1 MSTAGQ
7 QMNWSTYIY
16 NDGNKQQLHSAL
28 CKHLMNIMLTKKQ
41 VKGPIYHKIKKCK
54 MKCLE
59 MQANMEKTIKMERL
73 PQNSGQQL
81 LSLKKLYLGPE
92 DTSEVKSGRYGKYMH
107 MCVYIY
113 IYTHT
118 HTHMMYFT
126 LKRNTLDNNTTCNS
140 SERNSNL
147 RISKLNNHYMKWLS
161 GKHSWTEKKTRKIHQ
176 NHNHS
181 SGTTGGLWYRFVHWV
196 FEVFFKNWINLCIH
210 YSTES

>member
-1 MSTAGQ
+1 
-7 QMNWSTYIY
+7 
-16 NDGNKQQLHSAL
+16 
-28 CKHLMNIMLTKKQ
+28 
-41 VKGPIYHKIKKCK
+41 

-59 MQANMEKTIKMERL
+59 MQANMEKTIKTERL

-92 DTSEVKSGRYGKYMH
+92 DTSEVKSGRYASICT
-107 MCVYIY
+107 CVY

-118 HTHMMYFT
+118 HTMYFT

-140 SERNSNL
+140 SERNSNP

-181 SGTTGGLWYRFVHWV
+181 SGTTGGLCYRFVHWV
-196 FEVFFKNWINLCIH
+196 FEVFFKNWINLC
-210 YSTES
+210 TEQRCGGL